1 MKIIISPAKT
11 INIDE
16 DYVYDITKAPYY
28 EKTAAL
34 LSYLKGLSYEELKGI
49 WKCNDKLAK
58 LNYERIM
65 NMELDKNTSSAL
77 FAYEGLQYQYLSA
90 KTLELPDMEYLEKH
104 LRVLSGFYGIV
115 KPSTGICAYRLEM
128 QARIDYEGYD
138 NLYDYWAEDIVKE
151 LTRDGDKEIL
161 NLASKEY
168 SKCVYRYEKSEA
180 LSIKDVDF
188 CEIISGKAKQK
199 ATLAKMARGELV
211 RLMAKQQ
218 ITDLEKI
225 KKLKILDFEY
235 CKERSDD
242 KHFVF
247 VRNRA

>member
-1 MKIIISPAKT
+1 MMKRNLQKELEDIIKK
-11 INIDE
+11 E
-16 DYVYDITKAPYY
+16 
-28 EKTAAL
+28 EAL
-34 LSYLKGLSYEELKGI
+34 GNRPRLLLHACCGPCSSY
-49 WKCNDKLAK
+49 C
-58 LNYERIM
+58 
-65 NMELDKNTSSAL
+65 
-77 FAYEGLQYQYLSA
+77 
-90 KTLELPDMEYLEKH
+90 MEYLEKH

-225 KKLKILDFEY
+225 KKLKVLDFEY

-247 VRNRA
+247 VKNRA